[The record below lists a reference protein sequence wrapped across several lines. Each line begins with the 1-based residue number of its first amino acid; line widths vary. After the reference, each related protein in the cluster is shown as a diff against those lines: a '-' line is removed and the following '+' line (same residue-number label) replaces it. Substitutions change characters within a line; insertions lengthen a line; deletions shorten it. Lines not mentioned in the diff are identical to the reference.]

1 VVTEPDDPRAA
12 LTREVSRVSARL
24 RSLSPQRLARPDAGG
39 LTPAV
44 RAHRVAQ
51 DLADLA
57 ARSAGRSRRVVP
69 VIADHGV
76 ADQVAVTAAD
86 VLAEGDAGALTAALD
101 TLIELRRVL

>member
-1 VVTEPDDPRAA
+1 
-12 LTREVSRVSARL
+12 L

-39 LTPAV
+39 LGPAV

-57 ARSAGRSRRVVP
+57 AGSAGRPRRVVP

-76 ADQVAVTAAD
+76 ADQLAVTAGD
-86 VLAEGDAGALTAALD
+86 VLDEGDANALTAALD
-101 TLIELRRVL
+101 ALIELRRSL